1 MKHINIPIFIPHLGC
16 PNNCVFCNQKTI
28 SGVQCFDISSV
39 DRIISA
45 ALSTIDQKNSEVEIA
60 FFGGSFTGIEPALMT
75 QLLEIA
81 ADYVQ
86 KGVVHSI
93 RLSTRPDYINHD
105 ILTTLKQYPV
115 RHIELG
121 VQSLD
126 DEVLKAS
133 DRGHT
138 AKQSFEACRLIKEYG
153 FSLTGQMMLGLP
165 LSTLDKELKTAET
178 LALWGIDSAR
188 IYPTVVFKDT
198 PLAEK
203 MKNGTYTALTTQEAI
218 ERSAAV
224 LGVFDRC
231 YIPVIRIGL
240 CSQDELFDPES
251 VLSHNFHSALGECAQ
266 STLYYHKIEALIE
279 ATPTLRLK
287 ERLTIFCPP
296 GHTSKV
302 VGHRKSN
309 LLKLQANYAWKEIKI
324 VEKNTLFGYNILI
337 D

>member
-28 SGVQCFDISSV
+28 SGVQCFEISSV
-39 DRIISA
+39 DHIINA
-45 ALSTIDQKNSEVEIA
+45 ALSTINSKNTEVEIA
-60 FFGGSFTGIEPALMT
+60 FFGGSFTGIEPALMIK
-75 QLLEIA
+75 LLDIA
-81 ADYVQ
+81 NGYVNQ
-86 KGVVHSI
+86 GRVHSI
-93 RLSTRPDYINHD
+93 RLSTRPDYINHK

-121 VQSLD
+121 IQSLND
-126 DEVLKAS
+126 DVLKAS
-133 DRGHT
+133 NRGHS
-138 AKQSFEACRLIKEYG
+138 AAQSFEACRLIKEYG

-165 LSTLDKELKTAET
+165 CSTLAKEMKTAEL
-178 LALWGIDSAR
+178 LAAWGIDSAR

-198 PLAEK
+198 PSAEQ
-203 MKNGTYTALTTQEAI
+203 MHTGGYTPLSTEEAI
-218 ERSAAV
+218 EHSAAV
-224 LGVFDRC
+224 LGVFDQ
-231 YIPVIRIGL
+231 YQIPVIRIGL

-251 VLSHNFHSALGECAQ
+251 VVSQNFHSALGECAQ
-266 STLYYHKIEALIE
+266 STLYNHKIEALIK
-279 ATPTLRLK
+279 ANPALRNK

-302 VGHRKSN
+302 IGHRKSN
-309 LLKLQANYAWKEIKI
+309 LQKLKANYAWKEIKI